1 MRITL
6 ALIGVMVIIFI
17 AQTLVSGF
25 TEQFALTPQKALN
38 GSYWQFVTYM
48 FLHGDEIHIF
58 LNLFVMFIFGI
69 TVEKVLG
76 ERKYLMLFLIAGL
89 GSSIIFLTITFALSS
104 PADLLINMQ
113 IPMLGA
119 SGAVFGIMAVYGFLY
134 PRNWIVMFPGIPMP
148 AIVAVFVFAGFEI
161 FYGLTGSQPGI
172 ANWGHLGGLIVGIA
186 FILTLKYKKK
196 LHEKKF
202 TTKGEREFE
211 FVFE

>member
-1 MRITL
+1 MRITI

-17 AQTLVSGF
+17 AQTFVSGF
-25 TEQFALTPQKALN
+25 TEQFALTPEKALN

-58 LNLFVMFIFGI
+58 LNLFVLFIFGI

-76 ERKYLMLFLIAGL
+76 EKKYLMLFLIAGL
-89 GSSIIFLTITFALSS
+89 GSSIIFLVITFALSS
-104 PADLLINMQ
+104 PVDLLMNMQ

-161 FYGLTGSQPGI
+161 FYGLTGSQTGI
-172 ANWGHLGGLIVGIA
+172 ANWGHLGGLIVGIV

-196 LHEKKF
+196 LQEKKF
-202 TTKGEREFE
+202 TTKDEREFD
-211 FVFE
+211 FVWE